1 MFPLPVS
8 LIAEG
13 ILGDRH
19 VVLIPIRLVPV
30 HGHHLGVIAALVEGL
45 ELALTVAALRLSLAH
60 AAAATAADQLHTR
73 TVFRPF
79 GLQGLPGD
87 IDRCSE
93 GGYIKSTEIRHFSI
107 CCFYGEHVYL

>member
-1 MFPLPVS
+1 MFSLPVS

-19 VVLIPIRLVPV
+19 IVLISIRLVPI
-30 HGHHLGVIAALVEGL
+30 HGHHLGIVATLVEGL
-45 ELALTVAALRLSLAH
+45 ELALTVVALRMSLAH
-60 AAAATAADQLHTR
+60 AAAAATDQLHTR
-73 TVFRPF
+73 TVLRPF
-79 GLQGLPGD
+79 GLQGFPGNA
-87 IDRCSE
+87 DRCSE